1 MATMR
6 RETKRIN
13 RHKLIAIQG
22 WTILIVLLLI
32 ASLVGY
38 SIGRFTAP
46 EKIETVTVTET
57 IEIPAYESDKLP
69 EVADVYFFD
78 IPLSESLQ
86 RYIYEICADEGVP
99 VTLVMAMITHESNF
113 NPEIVSDTNDYGL
126 MQINEINHDRLV
138 EEYRAADMLNPYQ
151 NVFCGVKIVGSYLE
165 EYEGDYHKALMC
177 YNMGEY
183 GAKKLW
189 KGGYD
194 SSSYSRAILE
204 LMSEYEQEVSD
215 NAGSNLD

>member
-38 SIGRFTAP
+38 IIGRITAP
-46 EKIETVTVTET
+46 EKIETVTLTET
-57 IEIPAYESDKLP
+57 VEVPAYESDKLP
-69 EVADVYFFD
+69 EVADVYFYD
-78 IPLSESLQ
+78 VPLSESLQ

-99 VTLVMAMITHESNF
+99 VSLVMAMITHESGF
-113 NPEIVSDTNDYGL
+113 NPEIVSDTEDYGL
-126 MQINEINHDRLV
+126 MQINEINHDKLA

-151 NVFCGVKIVGSYLE
+151 NVFCGVKIIGSYIA
-165 EYEGDYHKALMC
+165 EYEDLHKALMA

-189 KGGYD
+189 KDGYE
-194 SSSYSRAILE
+194 SSSYSRKILE

>member
-38 SIGRFTAP
+38 VVGRITAP
-46 EKIETVTVTET
+46 EKTETVTLTET
-57 IEIPAYESDKLP
+57 VEVPAYESDKLP
-69 EVADVYFFD
+69 EVADVYFYD
-78 IPLSESLQ
+78 VPLSESLQ

-99 VTLVMAMITHESNF
+99 VSLVMAMITHESGF
-113 NPEIVSDTNDYGL
+113 NPEIVSDTEDYGL
-126 MQINEINHDRLV
+126 MQINEINHDKLA

-151 NVFCGVKIVGSYLE
+151 NVFCGVKIIGSYIA
-165 EYEGDYHKALMC
+165 EYEDLHKALMA

-189 KGGYD
+189 KDAYE
-194 SSSYSRAILE
+194 SSSYSRKILE